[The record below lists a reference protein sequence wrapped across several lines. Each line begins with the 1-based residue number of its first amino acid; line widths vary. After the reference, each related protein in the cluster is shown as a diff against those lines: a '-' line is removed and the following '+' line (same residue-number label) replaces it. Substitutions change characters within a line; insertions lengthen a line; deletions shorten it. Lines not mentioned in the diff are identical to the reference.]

1 MSAVYQMFRNLTNSD
16 IIIQMKELKF
26 SETTINKFKGI

>member
-1 MSAVYQMFRNLTNSD
+1 MTTVYQMFRNLTNSD
-16 IIIQMKELKF
+16 IISEMKELKF